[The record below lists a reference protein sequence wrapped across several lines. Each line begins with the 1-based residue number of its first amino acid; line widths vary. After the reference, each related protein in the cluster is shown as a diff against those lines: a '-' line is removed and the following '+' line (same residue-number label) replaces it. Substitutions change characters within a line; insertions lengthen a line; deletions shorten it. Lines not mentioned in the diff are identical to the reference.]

1 MSDTPHAP
9 TTADAD
15 GDLRAALA
23 AVEKA
28 IGQLEGAEAGERHA
42 LEAELREL
50 RDLAE
55 KLRHGRVEIAVFGE
69 VSTGKSALINALAG
83 AAVASVNA
91 RAGWTRDVARTAW
104 GDRALHVPGLG
115 DSELV
120 LVDTPG
126 LNEVQGAAR
135 ADLARYAA
143 ERADVVV
150 FVTDSD
156 LNETEH
162 AALAEAAALHKPLLL
177 VLNKA
182 DLYSPADRQKVLAS
196 LRSPRVARLV
206 GGPENVVTASA
217 DPREVEHLIELP
229 DGRTRSEWRKPRPDV
244 DAVKGRVLELLADE
258 GKALVALSAS
268 MYAADRTDRVAALRV
283 RMRSGRAER
292 VVWTYAVA
300 KALAVSW
307 NPSPVFDVAGGLAID
322 AAMVATLGGVYGIA
336 ITTAGA
342 RELVLSILK
351 AAGWMIATEAAVS
364 VGASLAKALTLG
376 SSTWLTAIPQGAA
389 AGYGSYLV
397 GQAARCYFEQGASWG
412 PSGPKSVV
420 ARILDNTDKGEIVG
434 RLKDEIRAKLGRNR
448 HAAGK

>member
-1 MSDTPHAP
+1 MTSSAANSPANG
-9 TTADAD
+9 AE
-15 GDLRAALA
+15 GDLRDALA
-23 AVEKA
+23 AVERA
-28 IGQLEGAEAGERHA
+28 IAQLEQGDSGERHA
-42 LEAELREL
+42 LAAELREL
-50 RDLAE
+50 QDLAE
-55 KLRHGRVEIAVFGE
+55 KLRHGRVEVAVFGE
-69 VSTGKSALINALAG
+69 VSTGKSALVNALAG
-83 AAVASVNA
+83 SNVAGVNA
-91 RAGWTRDVARTAW
+91 RAGWTRDVIRTAW
-104 GDRALHVPGLG
+104 GGTELHLGGLG

-126 LNEVQGAAR
+126 LNEVQGEAR

-162 AALAEAAALHKPLLL
+162 TALAEAAALHKPLLL

-182 DLYSPADRQKVLAS
+182 DLYLPADRDKLAAA
-196 LRSPRVARLV
+196 LRAPRVTRLV
-206 GGPENVVTASA
+206 GGPENVVFASA
-217 DPREVEHLIELP
+217 DPREVEHLIEGP

-244 DAVKGRVLELLADE
+244 DAVKGRILELLADE

-283 RMRSGRAER
+283 RMRAGRAER

-300 KALAVSW
+300 KALAVAW
-307 NPSPVFDVAGGLAID
+307 NPAPVFDVAGGLAFD
-322 AAMVATLGGVYGIA
+322 ATMVVTLAGVYGIP

-351 AAGWMIATEAAVS
+351 AAGWMIATELAVS

-376 SSTWLTAIPQGAA
+376 GSTWLTAIPQGAA

-412 PSGPKSVV
+412 PHGPKSVV
-420 ARILDNTDKGEIVG
+420 ARILKNTDKGQVVG
-434 RLKDEIRAKLGRNR
+434 RLKDEIRAKLGKNR
-448 HAAGK
+448 HGAGQ

>member
-1 MSDTPHAP
+1 MSDTSPAP
-9 TTADAD
+9 TTSDAD
-15 GDLRAALA
+15 SDLRAALS

-28 IGQLEGAEAGERHA
+28 IAQLEGAESGERHA

-55 KLRHGRVEIAVFGE
+55 KLRHGRVEVAVFGE
-69 VSTGKSALINALAG
+69 VTTGKSALINALAG
-83 AAVASVNA
+83 TSVASVNA
-91 RAGWTRDVARTAW
+91 RAGWTRDVARTT
-104 GDRALHVPGLG
+104 GGGSALHVPGLG

-126 LNEVQGAAR
+126 LNEVQGQAR

-156 LNETEH
+156 LNESEH

-182 DLYSPADRQKVLAS
+182 DLYSPIDRDKVLAS
-196 LRSPRVARLV
+196 LRSARVARLV
-206 GGPENVVTASA
+206 GGPENVVSASA
-217 DPREVEHLIELP
+217 DPREVEHLIELA
-229 DGRTRSEWRKPRPDV
+229 DGRTLSEWRKPKPDV
-244 DAVKGRVLELLADE
+244 DAVKARILELLADE

-300 KALAVSW
+300 KALAVAW

-342 RELVLSILK
+342 RALVLSILK
-351 AAGWMIATEAAVS
+351 AAGWMLATEAAVS

-376 SSTWLTAIPQGAA
+376 GSTWLTAIPQGAA

-420 ARILDNTDKGEIVG
+420 ARILDNTDKGEVVG
-434 RLKDEIRAKLGRNR
+434 RLKDEIRVKLGKNR
-448 HAAGK
+448 HAGQ